1 MENNMATVNLD
12 ASIRKGTGKGVARK
26 IRRTGLVPATI
37 YAGGIEPTL
46 VTINPLELTLAFQRT
61 GDPNT
66 LVDIKTDDGVQKSC
80 LVKEVQRHPVSGA
93 IRHVDFYNVDSNKEI
108 VVHVPVRT
116 TGRAVG
122 IQMGG
127 TLRVIIRTLAVR
139 CLPANI
145 PSSIDIDVTDLDIA
159 KFIRVSDLPQSD
171 THSFVFKS
179 DFNVL
184 TVMKKRG

>member
-1 MENNMATVNLD
+1 MATVNLD
-12 ASIRKGTGKGVARK
+12 ATIRNGTGKGVARK
-26 IRRTGLVPATI
+26 IRRTGLIPATI
-37 YAGGIEPTL
+37 YAGGAEPTL
-46 VTINPLELTLAFQRT
+46 ITINPLELTLAFQRT

-66 LVDIKTDDGVQKSC
+66 LVDIKSDDGTEKSC

-127 TLRVIIRTLAVR
+127 TLRLIVRTLAVR

-145 PSSIDIDVTDLDIA
+145 PSAIEIDVTNLDIA
-159 KFIRVSDLPQSD
+159 GFIRVSDIPQSD
-171 THSFVFKS
+171 TYTFVFKT
-179 DFNVL
+179 DFNVA
-184 TVMKKRG
+184 TVVKKRG